1 MCFANIAVN
10 PMITTHP
17 MSLLREAGEGVDLNC
32 LAVAF
37 PSPSYNW
44 STPSTSTNV
53 MTSSIMFTAFFNSFG
68 NYTCTAS
75 SNGVVAISDTAVLT
89 GNYLFVFDNSL
100 ICTYRNL

>member
-1 MCFANIAVN
+1 MCFAHFAVN

-17 MSLLREAGEGVDLNC
+17 MSLLRGVGIGVILDC

-44 STPSTSTNV
+44 STPSTSTNL
-53 MTSSIMFTAFFNSFG
+53 MTSSIMFTALFSSFG

-75 SNGVVAISDTAVLT
+75 SNGVVAISHTAVLT
-89 GNYLFVFDNSL
+89 GNHLFMRSIL
-100 ICTYRNL
+100 C